1 VKEQI
6 KLLEE
11 IQEID
16 QKVQKI
22 QKDTE
27 YFPQKIERLNE
38 QLEEDKKAVDEV
50 KLALEGHEKEKRER
64 DEELD
69 ENSEKLKKFEGRLRD
84 LKTNNEYQASLRE
97 IDQSKKRNEEIE
109 DELLALM
116 ELTEAEATRLTE
128 AEALFAEKK
137 KKAEEETKAL
147 TANLRKM
154 EKDLSGVLADRAK
167 KMKAINPEVSE
178 LYETLK
184 RRIKGLVL
192 ADTNNGACNG
202 CYMRIPPQI
211 INEAMRFDKLYQCP
225 SCNRIL
231 KIDH

>member
-1 VKEQI
+1 MKEQI

-16 QKVQKI
+16 KKVQKI

-27 YFPQKIERLNE
+27 YFPQEIERINE
-38 QLEEDKKAVDEV
+38 QLEEDRKAVDEV
-50 KLALEGHEKEKRER
+50 KLALEGHEKEKKER
-64 DEELD
+64 DDELT
-69 ENSEKLKKFEGRLRD
+69 ENSEKLTKFEGRLRD

-97 IDQSKKRNEEIE
+97 IDQAKKRNEEIE

-116 ELTEAEATRLTE
+116 EQTEAEAARLAE
-128 AEALFAEKK
+128 AEALFAEKE
-137 KKAEEETKAL
+137 KKAEEETKEL
-147 TANLRKM
+147 TANLKKM
-154 EKDLSGVLADRAK
+154 EKDLSGVLKDRAK
-167 KMKAINPEVSE
+167 KMKVINPEISE

-184 RRIKGLVL
+184 KRIKGLVL
-192 ADTNNGACNG
+192 TDTNNGACNG

-211 INEAMRFDKLYQCP
+211 INEAMRFEKLYQCP

>member
-1 VKEQI
+1 I

-16 QKVQKI
+16 IRVKKI

-27 YFPQKIERLNE
+27 YFPQEIERINE

-50 KLALEGHEKEKRER
+50 KLALEDHEKEKRER
-64 DEELD
+64 DEELS
-69 ENSEKLKKFEGRLRD
+69 ENNEKLKKFEGRLRD
-84 LKTNNEYQASLRE
+84 LKTNTEYQASLRE
-97 IDQSKKRNEEIE
+97 IDQAKKRNEEIE

-116 ELTEAEATRLTE
+116 ELTEAEAARLAE
-128 AEALFAEKK
+128 AEALFAEKQ
-137 KKAEEETKAL
+137 KKADEETKAL
-147 TANLRKM
+147 SENLKKM

-167 KMKAINPEVSE
+167 KMKTINPEVSE

-184 RRIKGLVL
+184 TRINGLVL
-192 ADTNNGACNG
+192 TDTNNGACNG
-202 CYMRIPPQI
+202 CYMRIPPQV

-231 KIDH
+231 KIEP